1 MTRKTKSKQIN
12 KMFKLWQTI
21 KSFIYLYIRCSIK
34 FILRKTT
41 KLCEL
46 QRICYADNCGSL
58 RTKSVGLSII
68 LIIH

>member
-1 MTRKTKSKQIN
+1 MS

-21 KSFIYLYIRCSIK
+21 KSFIYFYIRCLIK
-34 FILRKTT
+34 IILRKTT

-46 QRICYADNCGSL
+46 QRICYADNCGSV

-68 LIIH
+68 FIIY